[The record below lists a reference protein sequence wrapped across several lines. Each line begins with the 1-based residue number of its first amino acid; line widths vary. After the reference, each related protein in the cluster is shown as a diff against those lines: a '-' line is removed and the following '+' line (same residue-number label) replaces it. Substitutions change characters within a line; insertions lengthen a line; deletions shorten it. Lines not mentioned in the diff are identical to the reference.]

1 MSKIVGIA
9 VAAVTLV
16 MALAC
21 GGSDDAATQVADATV
36 AVPAD
41 KVTSLGLSKA
51 VLSSGANAD
60 ISGTNDF
67 TFKSVPVGSG
77 YTVYA
82 GNTSLTSAN
91 TDTQALYEAL
101 ISVSSDGSTSL
112 RSAPKV
118 PDILQV
124 NAATTVFSKMSTED
138 PVTYAKIKDKIV
150 GQKFTV
156 TNGAISGIASVLGAG
171 NEELASSIDFATGI
185 TEVLVVAKKEG
196 LLNAEEFTNQL
207 KKLSASSGNMTD
219 ARSALTSNG
228 GNLMVTLAEVAQ
240 RNTSSATSIIT
251 FPPVLLSVTGLS
263 EAQLSAN
270 ATGASLPA
278 LKTVEE
284 MKTAGLASLN
294 ASGTVS
300 SVSVPSYFHN
310 VASAPNFKV
319 DTLSPV
325 FKVMFTDSILRG
337 EELAG
342 NLILKVTNTASKV
355 EKTITKTT
363 SGINYVWYDAKT
375 LYIVTSSD
383 QLESGASYS
392 YSLTS
397 NNPSVSVGSYG
408 SGTIET
414 YPVTVTSA
422 VVPVSLGVSGY
433 TGVSASDLQ
442 FTVSSNTALDYVSGE
457 AAKALV
463 KSFTASRMATAAASS
478 SATLTYEAAD
488 LDVTL
493 SSDKKSAVVKLSSKA
508 NTSALTAG
516 TYMLTVVL
524 DSAVISA
531 ANYNGTTY
539 VTIK

>member
-112 RSAPKV
+112 RSASKV

-156 TNGAISGIASVLGAG
+156 TNGAVSGLSILGSDNIATAV
-171 NEELASSIDFATGI
+171 DFATGI
-185 TEVLVVAKKEG
+185 TEVLVIAKKEG
-196 LLNAEEFTNQL
+196 VLSAADFTAQL
-207 KKLSASSGNMTD
+207 KVLGASSGNMIA

-228 GNLMVTLAEVAQ
+228 GNLLQALATASSQIATLTLPTVF
-240 RNTSSATSIIT
+240 TK
-251 FPPVLLSVTGLS
+251 VTGF
-263 EAQLSAN
+263 
-270 ATGASLPA
+270 T
-278 LKTVEE
+278 
-284 MKTAGLASLN
+284 KTALSSNVSNLTSLTNDLPKVDAMTTAALEALN

-414 YPVTVTSA
+414 YPVTVTST

-433 TGVSASDLQ
+433 TGVSVADLQ
-442 FTVSSNTALDYVSGE
+442 FTVSSNTALDYASGE

-463 KSFTASRMATAAASS
+463 KSFTATKISTTS
-478 SATLTYEAAD
+478 SATFTYQASD
-488 LDVTL
+488 LNVTL
-493 SSDKKSAVVKLSSKA
+493 TDKKSAVVKLSATA

-524 DSAVISA
+524 DSAVIPA